1 MFEEEDGVELVL
13 NGEEMEGEGM
23 AASSATGEAVCSVS
37 EDWRGTVA
45 VSDGTETLL
54 GTDWEETVAGS
65 ECSDWVGWVEEIGK
79 FRLGAMIGMEGNWML
94 VEEEDW
100 LEGSGD
106 SNKAE

>member
-1 MFEEEDGVELVL
+1 MKKKMVL

-54 GTDWEETVAGS
+54 GTD
-65 ECSDWVGWVEEIGK
+65 
-79 FRLGAMIGMEGNWML
+79 
-94 VEEEDW
+94 
-100 LEGSGD
+100 
-106 SNKAE
+106 